1 MLLSVKSCTF
11 NIFQHYGNVINR
23 NKLSEVYHSRFLN
36 LNNNPFICQLFNI
49 RRNLFVTDTN
59 IEKYLVHL
67 MNTYQSDHKGKGSIS
82 EILKLH
88 EIPRLLN
95 EKIKITENIKSLH
108 DLGKDEEIKNLVK
121 EEELTYTQQLLQ
133 IDQEILNIT
142 LGYIDIEHYNNVIM
156 EIVPGVGG
164 QEAMVFAKDLLN
176 MYISY
181 FKHLEFSYE
190 IIEMLDSGIGGLRK
204 AVLLIS
210 NSNAFKKLK
219 YESGIHRVQRNPITE
234 KSSRLHTSTAVVVIL
249 PEPKD
254 VEIKL
259 LDKDLIIE
267 TKKASGA
274 GGQHVN
280 TTDSAVRITHI
291 PTGTV
296 VTCQSDRS
304 QIKNKQLALTKLRTI
319 LYEEYIDEQA
329 SFSNKIRKKQMGKRL
344 RNEKIRTYNYL
355 QNRVTDHR
363 ITDGT
368 IYNLRE
374 FMINGAVL
382 EKFEDKL
389 YKDLQLKT
397 LQEIIE
403 EIMTQS
409 K

>member
-1 MLLSVKSCTF
+1 
-11 NIFQHYGNVINR
+11 
-23 NKLSEVYHSRFLN
+23 
-36 LNNNPFICQLFNI
+36 
-49 RRNLFVTDTN
+49 
-59 IEKYLVHL
+59 